1 MFNRNRVRRIRRNG
15 DSRRRSAATAVAV
28 TATALVGG
36 ALLSAGPA
44 LADPGRD
51 WRPARDHGAGYD
63 YARVI
68 DVDPI
73 VRHVRVRTPVQEC
86 WEETRYDHRYDER
99 SDDYSRYDRHDR
111 PRRSEAGA
119 TIAGGIIGG
128 VIGRQ
133 FGDGKGRDA
142 MTLVGTLVGAA
153 IGNERASRGREYE
166 GRYDHYDAYERHS
179 RPVTRCETRYRTDS
193 QERIDGY
200 RVTYRYH
207 GQTYTTR
214 TDYDP
219 GDRIRVRV
227 DVEPVRY

>member
-1 MFNRNRVRRIRRNG
+1 MFNRNRVRRIG
-15 DSRRRSAATAVAV
+15 DSRRRSAAAAVAV
-28 TATALVGG
+28 TATALVAG

-44 LADPGRD
+44 QADPGRD
-51 WRPARDHGAGYD
+51 WRAARDHGAGYD
-63 YARVI
+63 YARVV

-73 VRHVRVRTPVQEC
+73 VRHVRVRTPVREC
-86 WEETRYDHRYDER
+86 WEETRYDRYD
-99 SDDYSRYDRHDR
+99 DRYDHYGRHDR

-153 IGNERASRGREYE
+153 VGNERASRGREYDQ
-166 GRYDHYDAYERHS
+166 RYDDYGAYERQS
-179 RPVTRCETRYRTDS
+179 RPVTRCETRYRTDAE
-193 QERIDGY
+193 ERIDGY
-200 RVTYRYH
+200 RVTYRYR

-227 DVEPVRY
+227 EVEPVRY

>member
-1 MFNRNRVRRIRRNG
+1 MLNRNRFRRMGDNG
-15 DSRRRSAATAVAV
+15 RRSAVAAVAV
-28 TATALVGG
+28 TAMALVGG
-36 ALLSAGPA
+36 ALLPAGPA

-51 WRPARDHGAGYD
+51 WRPARDHGASYD
-63 YARVI
+63 YARVV

-73 VRHVRVRTPVQEC
+73 VRHVRVRTPVREC
-86 WEETRYDHRYDER
+86 WEETRYDDYDR
-99 SDDYSRYDRHDR
+99 RGRHDR

-133 FGDGKGRDA
+133 FGDGDGRDA

-166 GRYDHYDAYERHS
+166 RRYDYDRYDAYERTS
-179 RPVTRCETRYRTDS
+179 YPVTRCETRYRAES
-193 QERIDGY
+193 KERIDGY
-200 RVTYRYH
+200 RVTYRYR

-227 DVEPVRY
+227 DVSPVRH

>member
-1 MFNRNRVRRIRRNG
+1 MFNRNRVRRISG
-15 DSRRRSAATAVAV
+15 SRRSSAAAAVAV

-51 WRPARDHGAGYD
+51 WRPASDHGAGYD
-63 YARVI
+63 YARVV

-73 VRHVRVRTPVQEC
+73 VRHVRVRTPVREC
-86 WEETRYDHRYDER
+86 WEETRYDRYDDR
-99 SDDYSRYDRHDR
+99 YDDHGRYDRHDR
-111 PRRSEAGA
+111 PRSEAGA

-153 IGNERASRGREYE
+153 IGNERASRGREYDE
-166 GRYDHYDAYERHS
+166 RYADYGVYERQS
-179 RPVTRCETRYRTDS
+179 RPVTRCETRYRTDAE
-193 QERIDGY
+193 ERIDGY
-200 RVTYRYH
+200 RVTYRYR

-227 DVEPVRY
+227 EVEPVRY

>member
-1 MFNRNRVRRIRRNG
+1 MFNRNRVCRISGR
-15 DSRRRSAATAVAV
+15 RRRSAATAVAV

-51 WRPARDHGAGYD
+51 WRPASDHGAGYD
-63 YARVI
+63 YARVV

-73 VRHVRVRTPVQEC
+73 VRHVRVRTPVREC
-86 WEETRYDHRYDER
+86 WEETRYDRYDDR
-99 SDDYSRYDRHDR
+99 YDDYDRYDRHDR
-111 PRRSEAGA
+111 PGRSEAGA

-153 IGNERASRGREYE
+153 IGNERANRGRDYDE
-166 GRYDHYDAYERHS
+166 RYDRYGTYERQS
-179 RPVTRCETRYRTDS
+179 RPVTRCETRYRTDAE
-193 QERIDGY
+193 ERIDGY
-200 RVTYRYH
+200 RVTYRYR

-214 TDYDP
+214 TDYNP

-227 DVEPVRY
+227 EVEPVRY

>member
-1 MFNRNRVRRIRRNG
+1 MCDGGRG
-15 DSRRRSAATAVAV
+15 SAAAAVAV
-28 TATALVGG
+28 TAMAVVGG
-36 ALLSAGPA
+36 ALLPDGPA

-51 WRPARDHGAGYD
+51 WRPASDYRASFD

-73 VRHVRVRTPVQEC
+73 VRHVRVRTPVREC
-86 WEETRYDHRYDER
+86 WEETRYERYD
-99 SDDYSRYDRHDR
+99 DYGRAGRHER
-111 PRRSEAGA
+111 PRRGEAGA

-133 FGDGKGRDA
+133 FGDGDGRDA

-153 IGNERASRGREYE
+153 IGNERASRPRAPDHGS
-166 GRYDHYDAYERHS
+166 RYDYDRYDAYERRS
-179 RPVTRCETRYRTDS
+179 RPVTRCETRYRAEDE
-193 QERIDGY
+193 ERIDGY
-200 RVTYRYH
+200 RVTYRYR

-227 DVEPVRY
+227 NVSPVRR

>member
-1 MFNRNRVRRIRRNG
+1 MSKRNRNRRAGPR
-15 DSRRRSAATAVAV
+15 DAMAAV
-28 TATALVGG
+28 LIGG
-36 ALLSAGPA
+36 TLLAGGPA
-44 LADPGRD
+44 LADYDGGWHESRD
-51 WRPARDHGAGYD
+51 RDAGYD

-73 VRHVRVRTPVQEC
+73 VRYVQVRTPVREC
-86 WEETRYDHRYDER
+86 WEETRYHDTRYDHHGYGER
-99 SDDYSRYDRHDR
+99 YRDA

-133 FGDGKGRDA
+133 FGGGSGRDA

-153 IGNERASRGREYE
+153 IGNERVRRAEAYDRYE
-166 GRYDHYDAYERHS
+166 PYAAYEREA
-179 RPVTRCETRYRTDS
+179 RPVTRCETRYQAREE
-193 QERIDGY
+193 ERIDGY
-200 RVTYRYH
+200 RVTYRYN

-219 GDRIRVRV
+219 GDRLRVRV
-227 DVEPVRY
+227 AVTPVRR

>member
-1 MFNRNRVRRIRRNG
+1 MLNRNRVRRDGSNGRRH
-15 DSRRRSAATAVAV
+15 AATAVTVA
-28 TATALVGG
+28 AMALVGG
-36 ALLSAGPA
+36 TLLSAGPA

-51 WRPARDHGAGYD
+51 WRPARDHGASYD
-63 YARVI
+63 YARVV

-73 VRHVRVRTPVQEC
+73 VRHVRVRTPVREC
-86 WEETRYDHRYDER
+86 WEETRYEYY
-99 SDDYSRYDRHDR
+99 DDYDRYDRHDR

-153 IGNERASRGREYE
+153 IGNERASRGREYDD
-166 GRYDHYDAYERHS
+166 RYDYDRYGAYERQS
-179 RPVTRCETRYRTDS
+179 YPVTRCETRYRAED

-200 RVTYRYH
+200 RVTYRYR

-227 DVEPVRY
+227 DVSPVRY